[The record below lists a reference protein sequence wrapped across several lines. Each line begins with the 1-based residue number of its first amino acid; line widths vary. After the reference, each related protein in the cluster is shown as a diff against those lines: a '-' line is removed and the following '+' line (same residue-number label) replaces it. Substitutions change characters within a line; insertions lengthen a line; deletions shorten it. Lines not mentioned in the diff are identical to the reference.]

1 MYMHIYVVARQ
12 TKFIPK
18 THAFY
23 WFLAKKMH
31 FFNLLCFFLCYFLSL
46 PTLAQKTNYDEV
58 PVTLKV
64 KDIGR
69 TELSAV
75 INYQKEIYLSVHE
88 VLDFL
93 KIKNTRKNSYKTVE
107 GFFINQNNVFS
118 IDKKTHTIQYKGKD
132 IPLKPKD
139 LISTTTN
146 LFLKASYFNS
156 IFELENS
163 FSFRDLSVSMSSA
176 LELPAIR
183 TARIQLMRDNINK
196 IKDNF
201 IADTTLSRD
210 KSLFHFGVADWSI
223 NTIQQT
229 KGRRSQRANLNLG
242 GMLAGGDFTT
252 SLNYVTNQT
261 FLSRNQ
267 YYNWRYVNKKN
278 RYISEISLGKIA
290 ARSTATILNPVVGG
304 QITNA
309 PIEPRKYFGSYILSD
324 YTNPDWTVELYVNN
338 ILVDYMRADANGFYS
353 FDVPLMYGRTEV
365 SVRYYGP
372 WGEEE
377 VSGKQFT
384 IPFYF
389 LPKNKLE
396 YSLSSGIIENTK
408 NSIFANA
415 KVNYGFSDYITL
427 EGGLEYVSALEKNK
441 IIPYFGTSVR
451 LANQLFISGGY
462 YSKVKY
468 TGNLNF
474 SSTQNIRLN
483 LDYTKFNK
491 KQEAVRFNY
500 EEVRKVRVSSPI
512 QTSFFSGFTQFTY
525 QQNLSTNST
534 FNISELLVSGRIYKM
549 NFNFTTNSYF
559 TDKIKPF
566 VISNLSTSLRLPKG
580 IVLIPNIRYEYKS
593 KQITSLIVEA
603 KKRVFKKGF
612 LQTSL
617 NLDFKRKRHSFQI
630 GFQYNFKFS
639 NMAFSSNI
647 NKNTTSFSQS
657 ASGSLIFE
665 PTGDFVKFNNRT
677 NINRGSIKFI
687 PFLDTNDNG
696 KRDAN
701 ENPVTGLEVEING
714 GNKHVNPTQGTTVIT
729 GLEPYVE
736 QYVTFN
742 TSGINNI
749 AWRLKNKTLNIT
761 LNPNQLKIMEIPF
774 SVVGEVVGMVQYD
787 SNGHL
792 SGASGLKINIYK
804 KDTVFVTSI
813 LSQPDGYFNFLGLAS
828 GSYFAKIDPIQLQE
842 LKLQVKSKNTEFII
856 KNDTYGAIID
866 NLEFKIYKDYKK

>member
-1 MYMHIYVVARQ
+1 MHIYVVGRQ

-18 THAFY
+18 APAFY
-23 WFLAKKMH
+23 WFLTKKFH
-31 FFNLLCFFLCYFLSL
+31 FFNLICFFLFYFFSLS
-46 PTLAQKTNYDEV
+46 TLAQKTNFDQV
-58 PVTLKV
+58 SIILNV

-69 TELSAV
+69 TELSTI
-75 INYQKEIYLSVHE
+75 INDKKEIYLSVHE

-93 KIKNTRKNSYKTVE
+93 KIKNARKNSYKTVE

-118 IDKKTHTIQYKGKD
+118 IDKKTHIIQYKGKN
-132 IPLKPKD
+132 IPLKPED

-146 LFLKASYFNS
+146 LFLKANYFNS

-163 FSFRDLSVSMSSA
+163 FSFRNLSVSMSSA

-201 IADTTLSRD
+201 IADTTFSRD
-210 KSLFHFGVADWSI
+210 KPLFHFGVADWSI

-229 KGRRSQRANLNLG
+229 TGARSQRFNLNLG

-252 SLNYVTNQT
+252 SLNYGSNQT
-261 FLSRNQ
+261 FLLRNQ

-278 RYISEISLGKIA
+278 KYISNISLGKIPTQ
-290 ARSTATILNPVVGG
+290 STATILNPVIGA
-304 QITNA
+304 QINNA
-309 PIEPRKYFGSYILSD
+309 PIQPRKYFGSYTLSD

-338 ILVDYMRADANGFYS
+338 VLVDYMRADANGFYS
-353 FDVPLMYGRTEV
+353 FDVPLMYGRTAV

-396 YSLSSGIIENTK
+396 YSVSSGIIEDNK

-474 SSTQNIRLN
+474 SSLKNIRLN

-491 KQEAVRFNY
+491 NQEAVRFNY
-500 EEVRKVRVSSPI
+500 SQVRKMSVSSPI
-512 QTSFFSGFTQFTY
+512 QTSFFSGFTRFTY
-525 QQNLSTNST
+525 QQNLSPSSV
-534 FNISELLVSGRIYKM
+534 FNISELLLSGRIYKM

-559 TDKIKPF
+559 TNKTKPF
-566 VISNLSTSLRLPKG
+566 VVSNLSTSLRLPRG
-580 IVLIPNIRYEYKS
+580 IVLIPNIRYEYNATR
-593 KQITSLIVEA
+593 ITSIRIEA
-603 KKRVFKKGF
+603 KKRIFKKGF
-612 LQTSL
+612 LQASL

-657 ASGSLIFE
+657 ANGSLIFE

-677 NINRGSIKFI
+677 SINRGSIKFV

-696 KRDAN
+696 KRDPD
-701 ENPVTGLEVEING
+701 ESPVTGLEVEING
-714 GNKHVNPTQGTTVIT
+714 GNTHVNPKPQN
-729 GLEPYVE
+729 P
-736 QYVTFN
+736 
-742 TSGINNI
+742 
-749 AWRLKNKTLNIT
+749 KT
-761 LNPNQLKIMEIPF
+761 PKP
-774 SVVGEVVGMVQYD
+774 
-787 SNGHL
+787 
-792 SGASGLKINIYK
+792 
-804 KDTVFVTSI
+804 
-813 LSQPDGYFNFLGLAS
+813 
-828 GSYFAKIDPIQLQE
+828 
-842 LKLQVKSKNTEFII
+842 
-856 KNDTYGAIID
+856 
-866 NLEFKIYKDYKK
+866 LEFENF

>member
-1 MYMHIYVVARQ
+1 MHIYVVGRQ

-18 THAFY
+18 ADAFY
-23 WFLAKKMH
+23 WFLTKKVN
-31 FFNLLCFFLCYFLSL
+31 FFNLTCFLLFYFFSL
-46 PTLAQKTNYDEV
+46 PTLAQNTNFDEV
-58 PVTLKV
+58 SVTLNV

-69 TELSAV
+69 IELSTV
-75 INYQKEIYLSVHE
+75 INNQKEIFLSVHE

-93 KIKNTRKNSYKTVE
+93 KIKNDRKNSYKTVE
-107 GFFINQNNVFS
+107 GFFINPNNVFS
-118 IDKKTHTIQYKGKD
+118 IDKKTHTIQYKRKD
-132 IPLKPKD
+132 IPLKPED
-139 LISTTTN
+139 LISTTAN

-156 IFELENS
+156 VFELENS
-163 FSFRDLSVSMSSA
+163 FSFRNLSVSMSSK

-196 IKDNF
+196 IKNNF
-201 IADTTLSRD
+201 IADTTFSRD
-210 KSLFHFGVADWSI
+210 KPLFHFGVADWSI

-229 KGRRSQRANLNLG
+229 KGTRSQRANINLG
-242 GMLAGGDFTT
+242 GMLAGGDFAG
-252 SLNYVTNQT
+252 SFNYGTNQT
-261 FLSRNQ
+261 FLLRNQ

-278 RYISEISLGKIA
+278 KYISEISLGKIA
-290 ARSTATILNPVVGG
+290 TQSTATILNTVVGG

-309 PIEPRKYFGSYILSD
+309 PIQPRKYFGSYRLSD

-353 FDVPLMYGRTEV
+353 FDVPLMYGLTEV

-396 YSLSSGIIENTK
+396 YSLSSGIIEDTK
-408 NSIFANA
+408 NSIFANV

-474 SSTQNIRLN
+474 SSSKNIRLN

-491 KQEAVRFNY
+491 NQEAVRFNY
-500 EEVRKVRVSSPI
+500 SELRKMSVSSPI
-512 QTSFFSGFTQFTY
+512 QTSFFSGFTRFTY
-525 QQNLSTNST
+525 QQNLSPNSI
-534 FNISELLVSGRIYKM
+534 FNISELLLSGRIYKM

-559 TDKIKPF
+559 TNKTKPF
-566 VISNLSTSLRLPKG
+566 VVSNLSTSLRLPKG
-580 IVLIPNIRYEYKS
+580 IVLIPNIRYEYNS
-593 KQITSLIVEA
+593 TGINSLRVEA

-612 LQTSL
+612 LQASL
-617 NLDFKRKRHSFQI
+617 NLDFKRKIHSFQI

-677 NINRGSIKFI
+677 SINRGSIKFV

-696 KRDAN
+696 KRDPN
-701 ENPVTGLEVEING
+701 ENHVTGLEVEING
-714 GNKHVNPTQGTTVIT
+714 GNKHVNPKQGTTVIT
-729 GLEPYVE
+729 RLELYIE

-742 TSGINNI
+742 TTRINNI
-749 AWRLKNKTLNIT
+749 AWHLKNKTLNIT
-761 LNPNQLKIMEIPF
+761 LNPNQLKIVEIPF
-774 SVVGEVVGMVQYD
+774 SVVGEVAGMVQYGSD
-787 SNGHL
+787 GQL
-792 SGASGLKINIYK
+792 GGASGLKINIYK
-804 KDTVFVTSI
+804 NDTVFVTSI
-813 LSQPDGYFNFLGLAS
+813 LSQPDGYFNFLGLTS
-828 GSYFAKIDPIQLQE
+828 GSYSAKIDSNQLQE
-842 LKLQVKSKNTEFII
+842 LELQVKSKNTEFII
-856 KNDTYGAIID
+856 ENGTYGAIVD
-866 NLEFKIYKDYKK
+866 NLEFKIYKDNKK

>member
-1 MYMHIYVVARQ
+1 MHIYVVGRQ

-18 THAFY
+18 ADAFY
-23 WFLAKKMH
+23 WFLTKKVN
-31 FFNLLCFFLCYFLSL
+31 FFNLTCFLLFYFFSL
-46 PTLAQKTNYDEV
+46 PTLAQNTNFDEV
-58 PVTLKV
+58 SVTLNV

-69 TELSAV
+69 IELSAV
-75 INYQKEIYLSVHE
+75 INNQKEIFLSVHE

-93 KIKNTRKNSYKTVE
+93 KIKNDRKNSYKTVE
-107 GFFINQNNVFS
+107 GFFINPNNVFS
-118 IDKKTHTIQYKGKD
+118 IDKKKHTIQYKRKD
-132 IPLKPKD
+132 IPLKPED
-139 LISTTTN
+139 LISTTAN

-156 IFELENS
+156 VFELENS
-163 FSFRDLSVSMSSA
+163 FSFRNLSVSMSSK

-196 IKDNF
+196 IKNNF
-201 IADTTLSRD
+201 IADTTFSRD
-210 KSLFHFGVADWSI
+210 KPLFHFGVADWSI

-229 KGRRSQRANLNLG
+229 KGTRSQRANINLG
-242 GMLAGGDFTT
+242 GMLAGGDFAG
-252 SLNYVTNQT
+252 SFNYGTNQT
-261 FLSRNQ
+261 FLLRNQ

-278 RYISEISLGKIA
+278 KYISEISLGKIA
-290 ARSTATILNPVVGG
+290 TQSTATILNTVVGG

-309 PIEPRKYFGSYILSD
+309 PIQPRKYFGSYRLSD

-353 FDVPLMYGRTEV
+353 FDVPLMYGLTEV

-396 YSLSSGIIENTK
+396 YSLSSGIIEDTK
-408 NSIFANA
+408 NSIFANV

-474 SSTQNIRLN
+474 SSSKNIRLN

-491 KQEAVRFNY
+491 NQEAVRFNY
-500 EEVRKVRVSSPI
+500 SELRKMSVSSPI
-512 QTSFFSGFTQFTY
+512 QTSFFSGFTRFTY
-525 QQNLSTNST
+525 QQNLSPNSI
-534 FNISELLVSGRIYKM
+534 FNISELLLSGRIYKM

-559 TDKIKPF
+559 TNKTKPF
-566 VISNLSTSLRLPKG
+566 VVSNLSTSLRLPKG
-580 IVLIPNIRYEYKS
+580 IVLIPNIRYEYNS
-593 KQITSLIVEA
+593 TGINSLRVEA

-612 LQTSL
+612 LQASL

-677 NINRGSIKFI
+677 SINRGSIKFV

-696 KRDAN
+696 KRDPN
-701 ENPVTGLEVEING
+701 ENHVTGLEVEING
-714 GNKHVNPTQGTTVIT
+714 GNKHVNPKQGTTVIT
-729 GLEPYVE
+729 RLEPYIE

-742 TSGINNI
+742 TTRINNI
-749 AWRLKNKTLNIT
+749 AWHLKNKTLNIT
-761 LNPNQLKIMEIPF
+761 LNPNQLKIVEIPF
-774 SVVGEVVGMVQYD
+774 SVVGEVAGMVQYGSD
-787 SNGHL
+787 GQL
-792 SGASGLKINIYK
+792 GGASGLKINIYK
-804 KDTVFVTSI
+804 NDTVFVTSI
-813 LSQPDGYFNFLGLAS
+813 LSQPDGYFNFLGLTS
-828 GSYFAKIDPIQLQE
+828 GSYSAKIDSNQLQE
-842 LKLQVKSKNTEFII
+842 LELQVKSKNTEFII
-856 KNDTYGAIID
+856 ENGTYGAIVD
-866 NLEFKIYKDYKK
+866 NLEFKIYKDDKK

>member
-1 MYMHIYVVARQ
+1 MCMHIYVVERQ

-18 THAFY
+18 APAFY
-23 WFLAKKMH
+23 WFLTKKMH
-31 FFNLLCFFLCYFLSL
+31 FFTLMCFFLCYFFSL

-58 PVTLKV
+58 SVTLNV

-69 TELSAV
+69 TELSTI
-75 INYQKEIYLSVHE
+75 INHQKEIYLSVHE

-118 IDKKTHTIQYKGKD
+118 IDEKTQIVQYKGKD
-132 IPLKPKD
+132 IPLKPDD

-163 FSFRDLSVSMSSA
+163 FSFRNLSVSMSSA

-201 IADTTLSRD
+201 IADTTFSRD
-210 KSLFHFGVADWSI
+210 KPLFHFGVADWSI

-229 KGRRSQRANLNLG
+229 KGARSQRANLNLG

-252 SLNYVTNQT
+252 YLNYRTNQT
-261 FLSRNQ
+261 FLLRNQ

-290 ARSTATILNPVVGG
+290 TQSTATILNTVVGG
-304 QITNA
+304 KITNA

-396 YSLSSGIIENTK
+396 YSLSSGIIEDTK

-415 KVNYGFSDYITL
+415 KLNYGFSDYITL

-474 SSTQNIRLN
+474 SSTKNIRLN

-491 KQEAVRFNY
+491 NQKAVRFSY
-500 EEVRKVRVSSPI
+500 SEVRKMSLSSPI
-512 QTSFFSGFTQFTY
+512 QTSFFSGFTRFTY
-525 QQNLSTNST
+525 QQNLSPNSI
-534 FNISELLVSGRIYKM
+534 FNLSELLLSGRIYKM

-559 TDKIKPF
+559 TNKTKPF
-566 VISNLSTSLRLPKG
+566 VVSNLSTSLRLLKG
-580 IVLIPNIRYEYKS
+580 IVLIPNIRYEYNATG
-593 KQITSLIVEA
+593 ITSLKVEA
-603 KKRVFKKGF
+603 KKRIFKKGF
-612 LQTSL
+612 LQASL

-630 GFQYNFKFS
+630 GFQYSFKFS
-639 NMAFSSNI
+639 NIAFSSNI

-657 ASGSLIFE
+657 ASVSLIFE
-665 PTGDFVKFNNRT
+665 PTRDFIKFNNRT
-677 NINRGSIKFI
+677 SINRGSMKFI

-696 KRDAN
+696 KRDPN

-714 GNKHVNPTQGTTVIT
+714 GNKHVNPKKGTTVIT
-729 GLEPYVE
+729 GLEPYIE

-742 TSGINNI
+742 TKGINNI

-761 LNPNQLKIMEIPF
+761 LNPNQLKIVEIPF
-774 SVVGEVVGMVQYD
+774 SVVGEVAGMVRYG
-787 SNGHL
+787 SNGQL
-792 SGASGLKINIYK
+792 GGASGLKINIYK
-804 KDTVFVTSI
+804 NDAVFVTAI
-813 LSQPDGYFNFLGLAS
+813 LSQPDGYFNFLGLTS
-828 GSYFAKIDPIQLQE
+828 GSYSAKIDPIQLQE
-842 LKLQVKSKNTEFII
+842 LELQVKSKNTKFII
-856 KNDTYGAIID
+856 QNGTYGAIVD
-866 NLEFKIYKDYKK
+866 NLEFKIYKDDKK